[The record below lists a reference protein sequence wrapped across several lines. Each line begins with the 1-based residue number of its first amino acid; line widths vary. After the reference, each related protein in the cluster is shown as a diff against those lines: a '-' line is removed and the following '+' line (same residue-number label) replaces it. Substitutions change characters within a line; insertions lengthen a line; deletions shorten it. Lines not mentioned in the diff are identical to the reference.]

1 MQGTKFEIVDV
12 FGERKFRGNQLA
24 VFLNAGGLDGATM
37 QQLAREMNF
46 SESTFVLAEQPGEKG
61 WPVRIFT
68 PQAEVPFAGHPTL
81 GTSWVLK
88 HRLQAPGQALSL
100 DLKAGSIPVRF
111 ERDGEGELIWMT
123 QNAPEFLRR
132 VDPALVAETLTLD
145 LDDLDANFPVQEVS
159 TGLPFLLVPLRSLDA
174 AKRAR
179 IRGEAY
185 DRLAADGL
193 GAIFLFCSETE
204 DPANQ
209 IHARMFADSYG
220 VPEDPA
226 TGSANGCLAGY
237 LVKHRCFDSPS
248 IELTVEQGVEMGRA
262 SRLHLRAVEEQDTIQ
277 IQVGGRVFPVATGE
291 LV

>member
-1 MQGTKFEIVDV
+1 MQGTNFLIVDV

-46 SESTFVLAEQPGEKG
+46 SESTFVLADHPGEKG

-68 PQAEVPFAGHPTL
+68 PNAEVPFAGHPTL
-81 GTSWVLK
+81 GTAWVLK
-88 HRLQAPGQALSL
+88 HRLNAPGDALSL
-100 DLKAGSIPVRF
+100 DLKAGSIPVSF
-111 ERDGEGELIWMT
+111 KSDADGELIWMT
-123 QNAPEFLRR
+123 QIAPDFLRR
-132 VDPALVAETLTLD
+132 VEPALVAETLGLN
-145 LDDLDANFPVQEVS
+145 LDDLDPNFPIQEVS

-204 DPANQ
+204 DAANQ
-209 IHARMFADSYG
+209 IHARMFADNFG

-237 LVKHRCFDSPS
+237 LVKHRYFDAPS
-248 IELTVEQGVEMGRA
+248 IDLTVEQGVEMGRA
-262 SRLHLRAVEEQDTIQ
+262 SRLHLRAIEEQGTIR

-291 LV
+291 LF